1 MGIVKS
7 TGRIRFR
14 VVQYEVKVTLLS
26 RVLTGPAGQISHVQ
40 PISFA
45 YYTSFATVSVLFMNH
60 LEYLY
65 ELEHIGE
72 ERRNLIQGMA
82 CIEKVSALKRT
93 HLCVEVAHIATF
105 YERYHSITFTYE
117 SGSVTMRIPACR
129 LCVSGGCAMEKT
141 NSEYRFLQEAI
152 DGKGGY
158 RKHEVQRVFGEVASN
173 SIAQEFLVNFLIEKW
188 EIIYARL
195 GNHKLIKKVLD
206 HCLKNIS
213 SKAQIMLT
221 YNMLTIFRLH
231 QQAPTM
237 RTNQT
242 GHTITRQ
249 INSTLPKRMIAT
261 RAAT

>member
-1 MGIVKS
+1 MMQS
-7 TGRIRFR
+7 R
-14 VVQYEVKVTLLS
+14 KVNYDLIG
-26 RVLTGPAGQISHVQ
+26 LTETRENR
-40 PISFA
+40 PINAPFKP
-45 YYTSFATVSVLFMNH
+45 TT